1 MDEKLR
7 GVWQVWAGG
16 GVGKMS
22 SGSSSSLL
30 PRLLLSVSFFG
41 FGAGKKEERSKVFL
55 YVIGQVAVL
64 SSIN

>member
-1 MDEKLR
+1 MLDEKLR

-16 GVGKMS
+16 GEC
-22 SGSSSSLL
+22 SSSSLL
-30 PRLLLSVSFFG
+30 PPLLSVSFFG
-41 FGAGKKEERSKVFL
+41 FGAGKKEKRSKVSL